1 MVVTLQF
8 LLGQTGFFWLDWF
21 GTQTTNMLENPT
33 QFSDHVGHLEQVQN
47 LLGLQV
53 LLLDVF
59 VARMGIL
66 AGKSTADGASPT
78 PAVPAPAVAAADAP
92 PLGVK
97 VEKVVGVLLLA
108 ARLEDGPNFKLICLG
123 YVVVALLRR
132 LVVVTLLAPAA
143 APLVG
148 REPLLVVVLVS
159 SAVVVPG

>member
-1 MVVTLQF
+1 MVATLQF

-21 GTQTTNMLENPT
+21 DTQTTNMLENPT
-33 QFSDHVGHLEQVQN
+33 QFSDHVGHLVQVQN

-78 PAVPAPAVAAADAP
+78 PAIPAPAVAAADAP

-132 LVVVTLLAPAA
+132 LVVLAPAA
-143 APLVG
+143 APLGG